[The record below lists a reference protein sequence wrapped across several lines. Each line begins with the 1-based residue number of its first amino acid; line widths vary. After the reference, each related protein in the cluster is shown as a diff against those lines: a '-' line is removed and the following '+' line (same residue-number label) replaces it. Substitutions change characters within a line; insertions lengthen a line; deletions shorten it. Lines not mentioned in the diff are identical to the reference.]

1 MYLTRNASRKGRM
14 PAVCRCL
21 MAAAFAVLSLAGSAA
36 AAVIPWQS
44 QKFEYAADRKDVK
57 DVLRD
62 LGASQRVMTWIS
74 PQVEGSV
81 TGNFNEPPQKFLD
94 RMAATFGFAWYY
106 DGAVLRVTGANEA
119 QSATIALQR
128 ASTAQVK
135 RALTRLGVADPR
147 FPVLYDDET
156 GSVVVSGPPR
166 LVELVQDIARL
177 IDRGREDANRTV
189 VRSFPL
195 RYAWATDH
203 TMLVDGQSITI
214 RGVAS
219 ILNSMYA
226 HNAPST
232 ENPPAQRGGDR
243 RVDSVAPGEANAGR
257 GGTRALSGLGGLG
270 GKAPLPPGGVG
281 QYAGGGTPAPLP
293 GGELRD
299 MRDARARADAFQED
313 GGSAPII
320 HADPRSNSVLVRD
333 RADRMAAHQSLIE
346 SLDTRPAVL
355 EISASIIE
363 ISESALEDLGVDW
376 RLHNSHVDLQTGY
389 GTNTQLSNPGS
400 LDAVATTANAAAGI
414 AATPTGGVLTA
425 VIGGASRYLMARI
438 SALQQTNQARITASP
453 KVATLDNTEAIMD
466 SKQNFYVPV
475 AGYQSADLY
484 NISAGVSLRVL
495 PMVVTDGGTS
505 RIRMN
510 VHIEDGQITDRIVGN
525 LPVVNK
531 SEINTQALVNEGE
544 SLLIAGYSV
553 DKQVKGV
560 DAVPGLSKIPL
571 LGALFR
577 HDQTSGERF
586 QRLFLLTPRVVAL

>member
-1 MYLTRNASRKGRM
+1 MHLTRIAGRKGRVL
-14 PAVCRCL
+14 AACRCL
-21 MAAAFAVLSLAGSAA
+21 MAAAIAVLSLAGSAA

-44 QKFEYAADRKDVK
+44 QKFEYVADRKDVK

-62 LGASQRVMTWIS
+62 LGASQHVMTWIS

-81 TGNFNEPPQKFLD
+81 TGNFNETPQRFLD

-135 RALTRLGVADPR
+135 RALTRLGVTDPR

-189 VRSFPL
+189 VRTFPL

-219 ILNSMYA
+219 ILNSMYGN
-226 HNAPST
+226 NAPST
-232 ENPPAQRGGDR
+232 ENTPQRGGDR

-257 GGTRALSGLGGLG
+257 GGTRALSGLGGTDRSG
-270 GKAPLPPGGVG
+270 GKAPLPPGGIG
-281 QYAGGGTPAPLP
+281 QYAGGGSVAPLP
-293 GGELRD
+293 SGEGRG
-299 MRDARARADAFQED
+299 RTDAFQED

-376 RLHNSHVDLQTGY
+376 RLHNSHVDMQTGY

-400 LDAVATTANAAAGI
+400 LDAVSTTANAAAAI

-438 SALQQTNQARITASP
+438 SALQQTNQAHITASP

-484 NISAGVSLRVL
+484 SISAGVSLRVL

-510 VHIEDGQITDRIVGN
+510 IHIEDGQITNQMVGN

-531 SEINTQALVNEGE
+531 SEINTQALINEGE

-553 DKQVKGV
+553 DQQTKGV

-577 HDQTSGERF
+577 HDQTTGQRF

>member
-1 MYLTRNASRKGRM
+1 MHLTRTASRTRGVR
-14 PAVCRCL
+14 AVFLRL
-21 MAAAFAVLSLAGSAA
+21 MGVAVAALSLAGSAM

-44 QKFEYAADRKDVK
+44 QKFEYVADRKDVK

-62 LGASQRVMTWIS
+62 LGASQHVMTWIS

-81 TGNFNEPPQKFLD
+81 TGNFNEAPQKFLD

-128 ASTAQVK
+128 ASTSQVK
-135 RALTRLGVADPR
+135 RALTRLGVTDPR

-189 VRSFPL
+189 VRTFPL

-203 TMLVDGQSITI
+203 TMVVDGQSMTI

-226 HNAPST
+226 NNAPST
-232 ENPPAQRGGDR
+232 ESTQAPRGGDR

-257 GGTRALSGLGGLG
+257 GGTRALSGLS
-270 GKAPLPPGGVG
+270 GKPPLPPGGVG
-281 QYAGGGTPAPLP
+281 QYAGGNSAAPLP
-293 GGELRD
+293 GGDTRG
-299 MRDARARADAFQED
+299 RTDAFQDD

-363 ISESALEDLGVDW
+363 ISETALEDLGVDW
-376 RLHNSHVDLQTGY
+376 RLHNSRVDLQTGY
-389 GTNTQLSNPGS
+389 GTNTQLANPGS
-400 LDAVATTANAAAGI
+400 LDSVATTANAAAAI

-438 SALQQTNQARITASP
+438 SALQQTNQAHITASP
-453 KVATLDNTEAIMD
+453 KVATLDNTEAVMD

-495 PMVVTDGGTS
+495 PMVVSDGGTS
-505 RIRMN
+505 RIRLN
-510 VHIEDGQITDRIVGN
+510 IHIEDGQITNQMVGN

-531 SEINTQALVNEGE
+531 SEINTQALINEGE

-553 DKQVKGV
+553 DQQTKGV

-577 HDQTSGERF
+577 HDQTTGQRF

>member
-1 MYLTRNASRKGRM
+1 MHLTRIAGRKGRVL
-14 PAVCRCL
+14 AACRCL
-21 MAAAFAVLSLAGSAA
+21 MAAAIAVLSLAGSAA
-36 AAVIPWQS
+36 AAMIPWQS
-44 QKFEYAADRKDVK
+44 QKFEYVADRKDVK

-62 LGASQRVMTWIS
+62 LGASQHVMTWIS

-81 TGNFNEPPQKFLD
+81 TGNFNETPQRFLD

-135 RALTRLGVADPR
+135 RALTRLGVTDPR

-189 VRSFPL
+189 VRTFPL

-203 TMLVDGQSITI
+203 TMVVDGQSITI

-219 ILNSMYA
+219 ILNSMYGN
-226 HNAPST
+226 NAPST
-232 ENPPAQRGGDR
+232 ENTPQRGSDR

-257 GGTRALSGLGGLG
+257 AGTRALSGLGGNDRSG
-270 GKAPLPPGGVG
+270 GKAPLPPGGIG
-281 QYAGGGTPAPLP
+281 QYAGGGSVAPP
-293 GGELRD
+293 PSGEGRS
-299 MRDARARADAFQED
+299 RTDAFQED

-355 EISASIIE
+355 EISANIIE

-376 RLHNSHVDLQTGY
+376 RLHNSHVDMQTGY

-400 LDAVATTANAAAGI
+400 LDAVSTTANAAAAI

-438 SALQQTNQARITASP
+438 SALQQTNQAHITASP

-484 NISAGVSLRVL
+484 SISAGVSLRVL
-495 PMVVTDGGTS
+495 PMVVTDGGVS

-510 VHIEDGQITDRIVGN
+510 IHIEDGQITSQMVGN

-531 SEINTQALVNEGE
+531 SEINTQALINEGE

-553 DKQVKGV
+553 DQQTKGV

-577 HDQTSGERF
+577 HDQTTGQRF

>member
-1 MYLTRNASRKGRM
+1 MHLTRTTSRKRG
-14 PAVCRCL
+14 AH
-21 MAAAFAVLSLAGSAA
+21 AAFLRLLGAVVATVSLAGSAV

-44 QKFEYAADRKDVK
+44 QKFEYVADRKDVK

-62 LGASQRVMTWIS
+62 LGASQHVMTWIS

-81 TGNFNEPPQKFLD
+81 TGNFNEAPQKFLD

-128 ASTAQVK
+128 ASTSQVK
-135 RALTRLGVADPR
+135 RALTRLGVTDPR

-189 VRSFPL
+189 VRTFPL

-203 TMLVDGQSITI
+203 TMVVDGQSMTI

-226 HNAPST
+226 NNAPST
-232 ENPPAQRGGDR
+232 ESPQAPRSGDR

-257 GGTRALSGLGGLG
+257 GGTRALSGLN
-270 GKAPLPPGGVG
+270 GKPPLPPGGVG
-281 QYAGGGTPAPLP
+281 QYAGGNSMAPLP
-293 GGELRD
+293 GGDTRSRTD
-299 MRDARARADAFQED
+299 GFQDD

-376 RLHNSHVDLQTGY
+376 RLHNSRVDLQTGY
-389 GTNTQLSNPGS
+389 GTNTQLANPGS
-400 LDAVATTANAAAGI
+400 LDSVATTANAAATI

-438 SALQQTNQARITASP
+438 SALQQTNQAHITASP
-453 KVATLDNTEAIMD
+453 KVATLDNTEAVMD

-495 PMVVTDGGTS
+495 PMVVSDGGTS
-505 RIRMN
+505 RIRLN
-510 VHIEDGQITDRIVGN
+510 IHIEDGQITDQMVGN

-531 SEINTQALVNEGE
+531 SEINTQALINEGE

-553 DKQVKGV
+553 DEQRKGV

-577 HDQTSGERF
+577 HDQTTGRRF
-586 QRLFLLTPRVVAL
+586 QRLFLLTPRVVTL

>member
-1 MYLTRNASRKGRM
+1 MHLTRTTSRKSGAR
-14 PAVCRCL
+14 
-21 MAAAFAVLSLAGSAA
+21 AAFVRLMGVVVTALSLAGSAA
-36 AAVIPWQS
+36 AAAIPWQS
-44 QKFEYAADRKDVK
+44 QRFEYVADRKDVK

-62 LGASQRVMTWIS
+62 LGASQHVMTWVS

-81 TGNFNEPPQKFLD
+81 TGNFNEAPQKFLD

-135 RALTRLGVADPR
+135 RALTRLGVTDPR

-189 VRSFPL
+189 VRTFPL

-203 TMLVDGQSITI
+203 TMVVDGQSITI

-226 HNAPST
+226 NNAPST
-232 ENPPAQRGGDR
+232 ENQTAPRGGDR

-257 GGTRALSGLGGLG
+257 GGTRALSGLGG
-270 GKAPLPPGGVG
+270 KPPLPPGGVG
-281 QYAGGGTPAPLP
+281 QYAGGNAAAPLP
-293 GGELRD
+293 AG
-299 MRDARARADAFQED
+299 DARSRTDAFQED

-363 ISESALEDLGVDW
+363 ISETALEDLGVDW

-389 GTNTQLSNPGS
+389 GTNTQLVNPGS
-400 LDAVATTANAAAGI
+400 LDAVSTTANAAAAI

-438 SALQQTNQARITASP
+438 SALQQTNQAHITASP
-453 KVATLDNTEAIMD
+453 KVATLDNTEAVMD

-484 NISAGVSLRVL
+484 SISAGVSLRVL

-505 RIRMN
+505 RIRLN
-510 VHIEDGQITDRIVGN
+510 IHIEDGQITNQLVGN

-531 SEINTQALVNEGE
+531 SEINTQALINEGE

-553 DKQVKGV
+553 DQQTKGV

-577 HDQTSGERF
+577 HDQTSGQRF

>member
-1 MYLTRNASRKGRM
+1 MHLTRIAGRKGRV
-14 PAVCRCL
+14 PAACRCL
-21 MAAAFAVLSLAGSAA
+21 MAAAIAVLSLAGSAA

-44 QKFEYAADRKDVK
+44 QKFEYVADRKDVK

-62 LGASQRVMTWIS
+62 LGASQHVMTWIS

-81 TGNFNEPPQKFLD
+81 TGNFNETPQRFLD

-135 RALTRLGVADPR
+135 RALTRLGVTDPR

-189 VRSFPL
+189 VRTFPL

-219 ILNSMYA
+219 ILNSMYGN
-226 HNAPST
+226 NAPST
-232 ENPPAQRGGDR
+232 ENTPLRSGDR
-243 RVDSVAPGEANAGR
+243 RVDSVAPGESNAGR
-257 GGTRALSGLGGLG
+257 AGTRALSGLNGNDRNG
-270 GKAPLPPGGVG
+270 GKAPLPPGGIG
-281 QYAGGGTPAPLP
+281 QYAGGGSVAPLP
-293 GGELRD
+293 NGEGRN
-299 MRDARARADAFQED
+299 RADAFQED

-376 RLHNSHVDLQTGY
+376 RLHNSHVDMQTGY

-400 LDAVATTANAAAGI
+400 LDAVSTTANAAAAI

-438 SALQQTNQARITASP
+438 SALQQTNQAHITASP

-484 NISAGVSLRVL
+484 SISAGVSLRVL

-510 VHIEDGQITDRIVGN
+510 IHIEDGQITNQMVGN

-531 SEINTQALVNEGE
+531 SEINTQALINEGE

-553 DKQVKGV
+553 DQQTKGV

-577 HDQTSGERF
+577 HDQATGQRF

>member
-1 MYLTRNASRKGRM
+1 MHLTRQASRKAGA
-14 PAVCRCL
+14 PAAFLRL
-21 MAAAFAVLSLAGSAA
+21 MAVAAAVLSLAGSAVA
-36 AAVIPWQS
+36 AMVPWQS
-44 QKFEYAADRKDVK
+44 QKFEYVADRKDVK

-62 LGASQRVMTWIS
+62 LGASQHVMTWIS

-81 TGNFNEPPQKFLD
+81 TGNFNESPQRFLD

-135 RALTRLGVADPR
+135 RALTRLGVTDPR

-189 VRSFPL
+189 VRTFPL

-203 TMLVDGQSITI
+203 TMVVDGQTMTI

-226 HNAPST
+226 NNAPST
-232 ENPPAQRGGDR
+232 ENAPAQRGGDR

-257 GGTRALSGLGGLG
+257 GGTRALAGLGGYDRNA
-270 GKAPLPPGGVG
+270 GKSPLPPGGVG
-281 QYAGGGTPAPLP
+281 QYAGGSNAAPLP
-293 GGELRD
+293 GGDVRS
-299 MRDARARADAFQED
+299 RADAFQDD

-389 GTNTQLSNPGS
+389 GSNTQLSNPGS
-400 LDAVATTANAAAGI
+400 LDAVATTANAAATI

-438 SALQQTNQARITASP
+438 SALQQTNQAHITANP
-453 KVATLDNTEAIMD
+453 KVATLDNTEAVMD

-510 VHIEDGQITDRIVGN
+510 IHIEDGQITNQLVGN

-531 SEINTQALVNEGE
+531 SEINTQALINEGD

-553 DKQVKGV
+553 DQQTKGV
-560 DAVPGLSKIPL
+560 DAVPGLSKIPV

-577 HDQTSGERF
+577 HDQTSGQRF

>member
-1 MYLTRNASRKGRM
+1 MFGV
-14 PAVCRCL
+14 PAFLHV
-21 MAAAFAVLSLAGSAA
+21 MGVVVAVLSLAGSAA

-44 QKFEYAADRKDVK
+44 QRFEYAADRKDVK

-62 LGASQRVMTWIS
+62 LGASQHVMTWIS

-81 TGNFNEPPQKFLD
+81 TGNFNEAPQKFLD

-135 RALTRLGVADPR
+135 RALTRLGVTDPR
-147 FPVLYDDET
+147 FPVLYDEET

-189 VRSFPL
+189 VRTFPL

-203 TMLVDGQSITI
+203 TMVVDGQSVTI

-226 HNAPST
+226 NNAPST
-232 ENPPAQRGGDR
+232 ERTQAGGDR
-243 RVDSVAPGEANAGR
+243 RVDSVAPGEPNAGR
-257 GGTRALSGLGGLG
+257 GGTRALSGLSGNSYDRA
-270 GKAPLPPGGVG
+270 GKAPLPAGGVG
-281 QYAGGGTPAPLP
+281 QYSGGGNAAPLP
-293 GGELRD
+293 GADTRG
-299 MRDARARADAFQED
+299 RADAFQDD

-389 GTNTQLSNPGS
+389 GTNTQLTNPDS
-400 LDAVATTANAAAGI
+400 LDAVSTTANAAATI

-453 KVATLDNTEAIMD
+453 KVATLDNTEAVMD

-505 RIRMN
+505 RIRLN
-510 VHIEDGQITDRIVGN
+510 IHIEDGQITNQLVGN

-531 SEINTQALVNEGE
+531 SEISTQALINEGE

-553 DKQVKGV
+553 DQQSKGV
-560 DAVPGLSKIPL
+560 DAVPGLSKIPV

-577 HDQTSGERF
+577 HDQTTGQRF